1 MTCENNCRRSRNFT
15 KIVSTLGPASSS
27 YEVISALVDSGVDVF
42 RINFSHGDI
51 ETHRKNVETIRRIEK
66 EKKIYLGILA
76 DMQGPK
82 LRVGEFTN
90 SDGVLLKEG
99 QKFRLDM
106 DKKAG
111 DEQRVCLPHPEIF
124 AVMKKGMNILINDG
138 NIRLKVIEFG
148 KDFADTEVIIG
159 GIISNHK
166 GVNVPDVSLP
176 LSALSDKDRI
186 NLEAA
191 LDMGADWIGLSF
203 VQRPEDIV
211 QAKDIIKGRAWI
223 VSKIEKPA
231 ALQHLSEIIS
241 LSDCVM
247 VARGDLG
254 VEMPVET
261 VPVLQK
267 KIVYE
272 CRKQGKPVI
281 VATQMLESMMN
292 SPMPTRAETSDVAN
306 AVFDGADAVMLSGET
321 AVGKYPV
328 KAVAMMNSVIQS
340 VEKIPDYAKI
350 LRTYIQNDEEH
361 RDNIAGAVADS
372 VRYIAENLENAA
384 AIVTY
389 SETGATSLRVAK
401 QRSCVPVLSITPDAS
416 VARRMS
422 LVWGIISKKADISL
436 KNFEDI
442 GVQAEKYAVEVGLAE
457 SGDNL
462 IITAGVPFSK
472 QGNTNTLHIITV
484 K

>member
-1 MTCENNCRRSRNFT
+1 MVCDKGNRNFT

-27 YEVISALVDSGVDVF
+27 YEVISSLVDNGVDVF

-51 ETHRKNVETIRRIEK
+51 ETHRKNVEFIRKVEK
-66 EKKIYLGILA
+66 EKGIYIGILA

-82 LRVGEFTN
+82 LRVGEFKN

-106 DKKAG
+106 DKKEG
-111 DEQRVCLPHPEIF
+111 DENRVCLPHPEIF
-124 AVMKKGMNILINDG
+124 AVMKEGMNILINDG
-138 NIRLKVIEFG
+138 NIRLKVIDFG
-148 KDFADTEVIIG
+148 KDFANTEVIIG
-159 GIISNHK
+159 GVISNHK

-176 LSALSDKDRI
+176 LSALSDKDI
-186 NLEAA
+186 VNLHAA
-191 LDMGADWIGLSF
+191 LDMGVDCIGLSF
-203 VQRPEDIV
+203 VQRPEDII
-211 QAKDIIKGRAWI
+211 QARDIIKGRAWI

-231 ALQHLSEIIS
+231 ALQHLTEIIN
-241 LSDCVM
+241 LSDCIM

-254 VEMPVET
+254 VEMPVQT

-272 CRKQGKPVI
+272 CRKAGKPVI
-281 VATQMLESMMN
+281 VATQMLESMIN
-292 SPMPTRAETSDVAN
+292 NPMPTRAETSDVAN

-328 KAVAMMNSVIQS
+328 KAVAMMDSVIRS
-340 VEKIPDYAKI
+340 VESIPVYNKI
-350 LRTYIQNDEEH
+350 LSTFVKNDAEH
-361 RDNIAGAVADS
+361 SDNVPGAVASS
-372 VRYIAENLENAA
+372 VRYIAENLEKAA

-389 SETGATSLRVAK
+389 SESGATSLRVAK
-401 QRSCVPVLSITPDAS
+401 QRSCVPVLSITPDIS
-416 VARRMS
+416 VARRMA
-422 LVWGIISKKADISL
+422 LVWGVISKKTDKSL
-436 KNFEDI
+436 KTFEDV
-442 GVQAEKYAVEVGLAE
+442 GLQAEKYAVEAKLAG
-457 SGDNL
+457 SGDNI

-472 QGNTNTLHIITV
+472 QGNTNILHIVTV